1 MPIARQAAIQQ
12 REPGT
17 HRRHAKQPDS
27 PAAPDQRIRRDDAV
41 DAGQH
46 ASVGQ
51 TRMQFAIQRGQ
62 IDAERRRIET
72 RPGDIDERQPVS
84 RVASAETPDFSDT

>member
-1 MPIARQAAIQQ
+1 M
-12 REPGT
+12 GGG
-17 HRRHAKQPDS
+17 
-27 PAAPDQRIRRDDAV
+27 DAV

-62 IDAERRRIET
+62 VDTQRRRIET
-72 RPGDIDERQPVS
+72 RFGDVDERQPMS
-84 RVASAETPDFSDT
+84 RVAGVETPDFRDA